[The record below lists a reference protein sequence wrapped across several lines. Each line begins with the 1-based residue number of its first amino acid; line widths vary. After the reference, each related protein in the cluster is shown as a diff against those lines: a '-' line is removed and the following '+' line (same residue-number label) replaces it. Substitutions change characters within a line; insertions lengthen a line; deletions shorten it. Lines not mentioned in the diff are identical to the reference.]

1 MIVGIDIGGSTTDAV
16 ILENGGLHVVT
27 IEANDPVAAAAGAL
41 GKLVADFGIKLEDV
55 ECVAATG
62 AGSRVL
68 TKSLLG
74 RPVIKVQEFT
84 AIGIGGTSLA
94 GLESALVVSLGTGT
108 AIVSVTGDKIEHFSG
123 TGVGGGTLLGLA
135 KHMLGVSTIERL
147 EKLARKGDLRRID
160 LSVRDIAGGA
170 IGDLPPGTTAANFGK
185 VSADATPEDKAL
197 AIMNMI
203 TESIGVLALASARA
217 CGQENI
223 VLTGKLSRLFRFM
236 QEMKRLT
243 FPFGRAL
250 PHPRARRLRYCDRR
264 RAPRPPAEIARS
276 PLRYIFAA
284 VGYKRPRFARGCGFR
299 EVHHRCHPSC
309 SKDCDCLI

>member
-41 GKLVADFGIKLEDV
+41 GKLVADFGIRLEDV
-55 ECVAATG
+55 ERVAATG

-68 TKSLLG
+68 TSSLLG
-74 RPVIKVQEFT
+74 RPVVKVNEFT

-94 GLESALVVSLGTGT
+94 GKKSALVVSLGTGT
-108 AIVSVTGDKIEHFSG
+108 AIVSVTDDKIAHFSG

-135 KHMLGVSTIERL
+135 KHMLGISTIERL

-170 IGDLPPGTTAANFGK
+170 IGDLPPSTTAANFGK
-185 VSADATPEDKAL
+185 ISADSTPEDKAL

-203 TESIGVLALASARA
+203 VESIGVLALASARA
-217 CGQENI
+217 CNQENI

-236 QEMKRLT
+236 QEMKRLD
-243 FPFGRAL
+243 FPFGRRFVIPEHADFATAIGA
-250 PHPRARRLRYCDRR
+250 ARH
-264 RAPRPPAEIARS
+264 
-276 PLRYIFAA
+276 
-284 VGYKRPRFARGCGFR
+284 ARGQ
-299 EVHHRCHPSC
+299 
-309 SKDCDCLI
+309 

>member
-41 GKLVADFGIKLEDV
+41 GKLVADFGIRLEQV

-68 TKSLLG
+68 TESLLG
-74 RPVIKVQEFT
+74 RPVVKVNEFT

-94 GLESALVVSLGTGT
+94 GQKNALVVSLGTGT
-108 AIVSVTGDKIEHFSG
+108 AIVSVTDDKISHFSG

-170 IGDLPPGTTAANFGK
+170 IGDLPPSTTAANFGK
-185 VSADATPEDKAL
+185 ISADSTPEDKAL

-203 TESIGVLALASARA
+203 VEVVSVLSFATARA
-217 CGQENI
+217 CDQRDI
-223 VLTGKLSRLFRFM
+223 VLTGKLTRIFRFM
-236 QEMKRLT
+236 QRQKRMD
-243 FPFGRAL
+243 AM
-250 PHPRARRLRYCDRR
+250 
-264 RAPRPPAEIARS
+264 
-276 PLRYIFAA
+276 
-284 VGYKRPRFARGCGFR
+284 FARFTAAR
-299 EVHHRCHPSC
+299 IAVAPS
-309 SKDCDCLI
+309 

>member
-41 GKLVADFGIKLEDV
+41 GKLVANYGIKLEEI

-68 TKSLLG
+68 TESLLG
-74 RPVIKVQEFT
+74 RPVVKVNEFT

-94 GLESALVVSLGTGT
+94 GKESALVVSLGTGT
-108 AIVSVTGDKIEHFSG
+108 AIVSVTRDKIAHFSG

-170 IGDLPPGTTAANFGK
+170 IGDLPASTTAANFGK
-185 VSADATPEDKAL
+185 ISADATPEDKAL

-203 TESIGVLALASARA
+203 VESIGVLALASARA

-236 QEMKRLT
+236 QEVKRLD
-243 FPFGRAL
+243 FPFGRRFVIPEHADFATAIGA
-250 PHPRARRLRYCDRR
+250 ARH
-264 RAPRPPAEIARS
+264 ARHQ
-276 PLRYIFAA
+276 
-284 VGYKRPRFARGCGFR
+284 
-299 EVHHRCHPSC
+299 E
-309 SKDCDCLI
+309 